1 MNELFAHLSR
11 IYPFCVRY
19 LAAGQVREIEPAGD
33 MWSVET
39 LSPKYSNTRAFS
51 MWIVVDKVVDLVC
64 RDAKA
69 RSEQRKRRA

>member
-1 MNELFAHLSR
+1 MNEPSGQLR
-11 IYPFCVRY
+11 RVYPFCVRY

-51 MWIVVDKVVDLVC
+51 MWIVADRVVDFVC
-64 RDAKA
+64 RDAKLDQ
-69 RSEQRKRRA
+69 SNEN